1 MFEIVA
7 GGVLL
12 PSLVI
17 AEFVETGT
25 NIVENVSDIDDN
37 MFNQNYMRKR
47 LALELSKNY
56 TTSLK
61 DVNGSIIPQKQ
72 SSERLEQIEKLIQA
86 TLNQGKFK

>member
-1 MFEIVA
+1 MFQIAV
-7 GGVLL
+7 GGALL
-12 PSLVI
+12 PSLVV

-25 NIVENVSDIDDN
+25 NILENVSDIDNN

-47 LALELSKNY
+47 LSLELSKNY

>member
-7 GGVLL
+7 GGALV

-17 AEFVETGT
+17 AEVVETGT
-25 NIVENVSDIDDN
+25 NIIENFSEIDDN

-56 TTSLK
+56 TTGLK
-61 DVNGSIIPQKQ
+61 DVNGSIIPQKE
-72 SSERLEQIEKLIQA
+72 SSERLEQIERLIQA
-86 TLNQGKFK
+86 TLNQNKFR

>member
-1 MFEIVA
+1 MFEIAV
-7 GGVLL
+7 GGVLI
-12 PSLVI
+12 PSLIV
-17 AEFVETGT
+17 AEFVEIGT